1 MHKPNHAIEIRERM
15 ATKTIAERLEQML
28 PLYEAMNAEV
38 NMLIDEYVDE
48 VVAPRCPGVPRGVLR
63 ALEVDQ
69 RVGTAL
75 ELCGG
80 PAVSATCEG
89 MIHETC
95 IARPRPR
102 SASRYSQQG
111 IEKVFRRRL
120 RKLAEARPR
129 CARVSGE
136 AETNRIRASR
146 RWLLAQ
152 RVDLRIRD

>member
-75 ELCGG
+75 N
-80 PAVSATCEG
+80 
-89 MIHETC
+89 
-95 IARPRPR
+95 
-102 SASRYSQQG
+102 
-111 IEKVFRRRL
+111 F
-120 RKLAEARPR
+120 AEALRFLR
-129 CARVSGE
+129 HAR
-136 AETNRIRASR
+136 A
-146 RWLLAQ
+146 
-152 RVDLRIRD
+152 